1 MSTEST
7 LKIIFGGAS
16 HRRTSGYGW
25 RVHPTKKTK
34 KFHYG
39 VDYGC
44 GKVAVHALESG
55 VVYKRGYDK
64 SEHPPGYIYT
74 SAFVACP
81 AGNGRTLKH
90 GWRIIPHHLLAV
102 LRPADRLATG

>member
-55 VVYKRGYDK
+55 VVYKLSLIHISSAYTVTREK
-64 SEHPPGYIYT
+64 TVKHRHPSLP
-74 SAFVACP
+74 
-81 AGNGRTLKH
+81 
-90 GWRIIPHHLLAV
+90 
-102 LRPADRLATG
+102 